1 MFSRGVLPFAVC
13 IGMCTGSSKAD
24 FEQDLRSVLSVDD
37 RGFQKKVLSDPMYWV
52 KACTDSQ
59 EADKDLQEA
68 DKLYEGLRE
77 IYEAYEELYE
87 EFCTGVRKI
96 ESGFTAKMGS
106 VAKDDPEVRVKR
118 SLYRLEL
125 ARDLYGEVFN
135 YANLAWYDLVKD
147 ENEEWVFEDVNPQI
161 LLECFY
167 VFGRRI
173 LGLSRKSFQ
182 FHVTEMLIWGRFN
195 TKDREPNSKVLED
208 ILKSFAKEGEY
219 KELALGEIGKNDS
232 TLVQKNN
239 IFMKTFLKFSRK
251 NKGTLE
257 EAKNTFG
264 TPSMK
269 SWFEVPEPG
278 KELDYLNYLTMQPW
292 NFIDALRTLSRD
304 ASACVTRMTEIKVP
318 AELKKEALPFFKG
331 EKDVGELSEATK
343 IFRMKEKNKRQ
354 DAQNNYANLKTDR
367 NELEKQFYRSLDQRR
382 IAREEL
388 RTLPESSVEFS
399 NKKDEVEALEKEV
412 EESREQINKLPYFTT
427 KNKHKMQRGAAKE
440 DITKDEHD
448 MAVFANYVRLPGRC
462 DAILDAFLYY
472 QAIMWNVFTDGI
484 NVTKGYGLKIY
495 DALKVKEPELTD
507 DFKEEYHTLT
517 KGI

>member
-24 FEQDLRSVLSVDD
+24 FEQDLLSVLSTDE
-37 RGFQKKVLSDPMYWV
+37 RGFSKAVCDDYWFLG
-52 KACTDSQ
+52 KAYEDLYEKFCTD
-59 EADKDLQEA
+59 
-68 DKLYEGLRE
+68 
-77 IYEAYEELYE
+77 
-87 EFCTGVRKI
+87 VRKI
-96 ESGFTAKMGS
+96 VSGFTAKMMS
-106 VAKDDPEVRVKR
+106 VTDDDPEVPVKK
-118 SLYRLEL
+118 SLSLLEL
-125 ARDLYGEVFN
+125 SRDLYGKVFN
-135 YANLAWYDLVKD
+135 YAEQAWYGLVEDK
-147 ENEEWVFEDVNPQI
+147 NGEWIFKDVNPLI

-167 VFGRRI
+167 VFERRI
-173 LGLSRKSFQ
+173 LGLSRFVIQ
-182 FHVTEMLIWGRFN
+182 RRTEKTLGLFDYFN
-195 TKDREPNSKVLED
+195 TKDRKPDLKVVAE
-208 ILKSFAKEGEY
+208 ILKPFAKGDAEN
-219 KELALGEIGKNDS
+219 ELKSDDENS

-239 IFMKTFLKFSRK
+239 TFMRTFCEFLYK
-251 NKGTLE
+251 NEGTLE
-257 EAKNTFG
+257 KAKAIHG
-264 TPSMK
+264 TPSAESYFK
-269 SWFEVPEPG
+269 VLKPG
-278 KELDYLNYLTMQPW
+278 EEIDYLNSLTMQPW
-292 NFIDALRTLSRD
+292 DFIDDLRTLSRD
-304 ASACVTRMTEIKVP
+304 ASACVTRMTEIEVP

-354 DAQNNYANLKTDR
+354 DAQNKYANLKIDR

-448 MAVFANYVRLPGRC
+448 MAVFTNYVRLPGRC